1 MLKRALFLL
10 ALSMPAFAL
19 AQTEPAK
26 PAPKAPAK
34 TAPAKP
40 AAAKPKA
47 ADAAPA
53 ADVAKAPVA
62 SKVLIKTSAG
72 DMTVELY
79 PDKSPKSVENFL
91 TYVNAGFYDGTIFHR
106 VIDNFMIQGGGFTR
120 ELRQK
125 PTRPAIANEAK
136 NGLSNTRGT
145 LAMARTGDPN
155 SATAQ
160 FFINVVDNPRLDFTS
175 EANGATWGYTVFG
188 KVIQGLDVVDKIK
201 AVPTGPQGPFKSD
214 VPTTP
219 VVIEKISVVK

>member
-47 ADAAPA
+47 AEAAPA

-91 TYVNAGFYDGTIFHR
+91 TYVNSGFYDGTIFHR

>member
-1 MLKRALFLL
+1 MLKRALLL
-10 ALSMPAFAL
+10 FALSMPAFAL

-53 ADVAKAPVA
+53 ADVAKPVA
-62 SKVLIKTSAG
+62 SKVLIKTSLG

-79 PDKSPKSVENFL
+79 PDKAPKSVENFL

-160 FFINVVDNPRLDFTS
+160 WFVNVVDNPRLDFTS

-188 KVIQGLDVVDKIK
+188 KVVSGLDVVDKIK

-219 VVIEKISVVK
+219 VVIEKISVIK